1 VTEHTS
7 PFWWSCSFCLEERL
21 RVAEEEAYELQNQ
34 AQTSLRDQAQ
44 INEAKRVV
52 QFAKDQLEVLK
63 EKA

>member
-34 AQTSLRDQAQ
+34 AQISGRELAQ
-44 INEAKRVV
+44 IHEAKRVV

>member
-7 PFWWSCSFCLEERL
+7 PFWWSCPACLEERL

-52 QFAKDQLEVLK
+52 QFAKDQLREM
-63 EKA
+63 EKSK